1 MEEFVKVQKKHH
13 HDVSY
18 VDLDQ
23 NPKPEV
29 VDYLK
34 ASVLCDSAFIKNT
47 TDGKL
52 ILVIDTNSISRD
64 LHTRLRV
71 YVR

>member
-47 TDGKL
+47 TDGELYIL
-52 ILVIDTNSISRD
+52 IGTRSINRVI
-64 LHTRLRV
+64 HTRLRF